1 MLKLG
6 AVRRSMG
13 VTGARYVILNVFRT
27 RAGRHKRDLLEIQC
41 DNIIGR
47 AHTERTSA
55 SPAALGPNAPHALAD
70 VAGASSS
77 PGPWAARAVHRALW
91 RIQLR

>member
-41 DNIIGR
+41 DNI
-47 AHTERTSA
+47 S
-55 SPAALGPNAPHALAD
+55 
-70 VAGASSS
+70 
-77 PGPWAARAVHRALW
+77 AVHTPSTYP
-91 RIQLR
+91 LRPPHSDPTHRTRWQT